1 MRFVPPLL
9 RPILG
14 ALLGALAIVWIAS
27 APPAQAQGGPSLI
40 RDTEVERVVR
50 VYLDPL
56 LLAAGLSPDAV
67 RLFIVNEQS
76 INAFVAEGQNMFIH
90 TGLIMAL
97 DTPE

>member
-1 MRFVPPLL
+1 VEYGVRFVPPLL

-50 VYLDPL
+50 AVSKTQKRLREDPE
-56 LLAAGLSPDAV
+56 AGV
-67 RLFIVNEQS
+67 R
-76 INAFVAEGQNMFIH
+76 VAQTVFARRSH
-90 TGLIMAL
+90 
-97 DTPE
+97 D